1 VNFMQS
7 ALNLNSKI
15 NAAIRAEIADRLRV
29 LLSKEQLGPPPRVQ
43 HLLDRLSKLDATG
56 GR

>member
-1 VNFMQS
+1 MQS

-29 LLSKEQLGPPPRVQ
+29 CSQKNSLGHHRAFNIC
-43 HLLDRLSKLDATG
+43 SIA
-56 GR
+56 